1 MIQPADRI
9 WRAAV
14 HTFRDQR
21 CRDALTA
28 LMRCKHT
35 AAKRRTDHDQLW
47 PTVQLSWVQGGI
59 RPGTSVGKLIH
70 DIRISA
76 NRKHSGS

>member
-35 AAKRRTDHDQLW
+35 AAKLT
-47 PTVQLSWVQGGI
+47 PTMINCGPRFS
-59 RPGTSVGKLIH
+59 
-70 DIRISA
+70 
-76 NRKHSGS
+76 